1 MNLDFSKC
9 RTVPVYQD
17 DGSVAAM
24 PPPPHVRAGVA
35 WLAGRPYGMNGND
48 MGGMKSATAI
58 IAAQFMFEAGM
69 IDRAILVAPAPVRSS
84 VWYDPEIGELALHLR
99 DDLPSQ
105 VSEFHRKI
113 RKWTRGDQSA
123 PRIFKWIVT
132 NYEWL
137 RGRGDKVATLQQYC
151 GPRTVLIL
159 DESSS
164 VRSFDSAQTQA
175 ILRLRW
181 AEGRRGSLAI
191 GQPRCGYAWLLN
203 GTPLAEGPEDLFAQG
218 LVMHPLIHGCRYI
231 THFRNR
237 YAIMEG
243 VRGSGG
249 QAILDKRGKPV
260 MHVAGWQHLE
270 ELQAAFA
277 PHVLRQD
284 WRRDFPLPGVLP
296 TQTIEVAMSADE
308 WAAYRDMRDDMVHW
322 LADGNVGVARHAAVK
337 VMRLAQITSGLL
349 GGLEGDVEA
358 PALDNAE
365 LLASLGLESNKI
377 DLPGS
382 FLDGVELEPSGLD
395 ALLAQRAHLFAPRD
409 IAEIGRSKLDALLDL
424 QAHLLRE
431 DPNTKLLIWF
441 KFVPELR
448 RWHAAAG
455 ERFPGLALGSV
466 CGEPISG
473 RPVREERA
481 SAMRLLHPRTAPPGP
496 AAVGGTYGTGGL
508 GLNFTAFST
517 VVHCSH
523 VYEDWKRRQAE
534 KRVDRPGQR
543 NVVTQFD
550 LMATGPRGQRTIDHV
565 ILEARRKKQDLN
577 DWTVAAWIRALK
589 EE

>member
-1 MNLDFSKC
+1 MTPDFARC
-9 RTVPVYQD
+9 RPVPVVQD
-17 DGSVAAM
+17 DGTVVPM
-24 PPPPHVRAGVA
+24 MPPPHVQAGVA
-35 WLAGRPYGMNGND
+35 WLLGRPYAMNGND

-58 IAAQFMFEAGM
+58 ITAQFMFEVGM

-113 RKWTRGDQSA
+113 RKWTRGA
-123 PRIFKWIVT
+123 PGPDGRIFRWIVT

-137 RGRGDKVATLQQYC
+137 RGSDEKIATLLPYC
-151 GPRTVLIL
+151 GPRTALIL
-159 DESSS
+159 DESSA
-164 VRSFDSAQTQA
+164 VRSYDSAQTEA

-181 AEGRRGSLAI
+181 AEGPRRSVALGV
-191 GQPRCGYAWLLN
+191 PRCGYVWLLN

-218 LVMHPLIHGCRYI
+218 LVMHPNIHGCRYI

-237 YAIMEG
+237 WAVMEQ

-249 QAILDKRGKPV
+249 RVLTDRRGNAIQRI
-260 MHVAGWQHLE
+260 AGWRNLE
-270 ELQAAFA
+270 ELQAMFA

-296 TQTIEVAMSADE
+296 TQTIEVTMSAEE
-308 WAAYRDMRDDMVHW
+308 WRAYRDMRDDMVHW
-322 LADGNVGVARHAAVK
+322 LELGAVGVARHAATK

-349 GGLEGDVEA
+349 GGLESDMPDEA
-358 PALDNAE
+358 EQDE
-365 LLASLGLESNKI
+365 LMQSLGLANDAI
-377 DLPGS
+377 DPPDAGLPMATPTPP
-382 FLDGVELEPSGLD
+382 LHDV
-395 ALLAQRAHLFAPRD
+395 
-409 IAEIGRSKLDALLDL
+409 AEVGRSKLDALLDL
-424 QAHLLRE
+424 QERLMRE
-431 DPNTKLLIWF
+431 DPSLKLLVWF

-448 RWHAAAG
+448 RWYAEVSA
-455 ERFPGLALGSV
+455 RFPDLAIGAV
-466 CGEPISG
+466 CGQTISG
-473 RPVREERA
+473 VPVKAERA
-481 SAMRLLHPRTAPPGP
+481 FAMRLLHPRTAPAGP

-523 VYEDWKRRQAE
+523 VYEDWKRRQAD

-543 NVVTQFD
+543 RVVTQFD
-550 LMATGPRGQRTIDHV
+550 LMACGPRGQRTIDHV

-577 DWTVAAWIRALK
+577 DWTVGAWVRALR